1 MFEIEQMEKQFDY
14 SLVDNDTAEFLRS
27 CEYEINGIAEDA
39 RVKFGKVLVKARKKL
54 ASHNGGV
61 FQKWYE
67 SGGLDRNNVYYY
79 MDLYE
84 SSRNLE
90 NSQRENFLKAPKTVQ
105 KKVMQKNTPEKMKE
119 AVLSGEVTTNKE
131 FEALK
136 KQYEQQLKQ
145 RDELIASR
153 EQENEILQSKL
164 EDAEN
169 KEPEIIERYSEPD
182 DYEDLKYLVKRQEEI
197 LSGRE
202 EHVSKL
208 EKEIADMRAKRSD
221 MDRKSKEYDQLN
233 QAINEMNGR
242 LDKGQKRIAAQKEV
256 YDLVRNAN
264 RLIEEIAPL
273 SYLVNTEEILDNEY
287 AVKPIKKLIKNLND
301 ITKRL
306 NESINQTEILEVN

>member
-14 SLVDNDTAEFLRS
+14 SLVDNDTADFLRS

-169 KEPEIIERYSEPD
+169 KEPDVIERYTDPE
-182 DYEDLKYLVKRQEEI
+182 DYQETKNMNKHLLKEN
-197 LSGRE
+197 
-202 EHVSKL
+202 
-208 EKEIADMRAKRSD
+208 
-221 MDRKSKEYDQLN
+221 EYYKNLTEN
-233 QAINEMNGR
+233 LKNEMNNFN
-242 LDKGQKRIAAQKEV
+242 KAEEPI
-256 YDLVRNAN
+256 RNT
-264 RLIEEIAPL
+264 PQ
-273 SYLVNTEEILDNEY
+273 D
-287 AVKPIKKLIKNLND
+287 
-301 ITKRL
+301 
-306 NESINQTEILEVN
+306 QTEIIIEMLRNIENFINDDSYNFDIKKIKSVANNIFEGME

>member
-1 MFEIEQMEKQFDY
+1 MNELKLSDSLPVIETEIRQYQNLAGESIFEIGRRLKHVKE
-14 SLVDNDTAEFLRS
+14 NDLAHGE
-27 CEYEINGIAEDA
+27 
-39 RVKFGKVLVKARKKL
+39 FGKWLESINLNDSQARKFVK
-54 ASHNGGV
+54 V
-61 FQKWYE
+61 FDE
-67 SGGLDRNNVYYY
+67 NLNRSTSNTLGL
-79 MDLYE
+79 
-84 SSRNLE
+84 
-90 NSQRENFLKAPKTVQ
+90 
-105 KKVMQKNTPEKMKE
+105 
-119 AVLSGEVTTNKE
+119 
-131 FEALK
+131 EALYQISTLPEPERTKEHMTSKGETKTPDEMTVKELRELK
-136 KQYEQQLKQ
+136 KQLKQ

-164 EDAEN
+164 EDAESR
-169 KEPEIIERYSEPD
+169 EPEIIERYTEPD
-182 DYEDLKYLVKRQEEI
+182 DYQEIKNNLKYMNQMLNGKEEYVK
-197 LSGRE
+197 
-202 EHVSKL
+202 KL
-208 EKEIADMRAKRSD
+208 QQEIADMRAKRSD